1 MQRELSKLLNQEIEA
16 AVKSVLSD
24 VERHLLPDET
34 QLNVQVWMNCYL
46 HHLALIVPRSN
57 FYLDLFKAFHAG
69 FRYRYSQK

>member
-34 QLNVQVWMNCYL
+34 QLNVQVGSNCKL
-46 HHLALIVPRSN
+46 QHLVST
-57 FYLDLFKAFHAG
+57 FHAYQL
-69 FRYRYSQK
+69 F